1 MMRSKKEDTRILI
14 ADSFKK
20 LMVEHSF
27 DKITIKMITDKA
39 NLIRPSFYNHFAD
52 KYEMLEWICYKDIF
66 EGATLLID
74 NKMYNETILFVLT
87 RIENHTEFYKKAV
100 KIEGQ
105 NSFESIIY
113 KFLLKMFEELFS
125 VLDME
130 NMNFEGILT
139 ASEIANYYCRGL
151 TYFLITWLKKG
162 VQVPAHE
169 LAEKYYLLLSNSLED
184 IISKPL

>member
-1 MMRSKKEDTRILI
+1 MRSKKENTKALI
-14 ADSFKK
+14 VDSFKK
-20 LMVEHSF
+20 LMTQHSF
-27 DKITIKMITDKA
+27 DKITIKMITDEAK
-39 NLIRPSFYNHFAD
+39 LIRPSFYNHFAD
-52 KYEMLEWICYKDIF
+52 KYELLEWICYKDIF

-74 NKMYNETILFVLT
+74 NKMFNETILFILT
-87 RIENHTEFYKKAV
+87 RIENNKEFYVKAM

-113 KFLLKMFEELFS
+113 KFLLKMFEEF
-125 VLDME
+125 
-130 NMNFEGILT
+130 LT
-139 ASEIANYYCRGL
+139 ASEIANYYSRGL

-184 IISKPL
+184 IVFKPL

>member
-1 MMRSKKEDTRILI
+1 MRSKKENTKALI
-14 ADSFKK
+14 VDSFKK
-20 LMVEHSF
+20 LMTQHSF
-27 DKITIKMITDKA
+27 DKITIKMITDEAK
-39 NLIRPSFYNHFAD
+39 LIRPSFYNHFAD
-52 KYEMLEWICYKDIF
+52 KYELLEWICYKDIF

-74 NKMYNETILFVLT
+74 NKMFNETILFVLT
-87 RIENHTEFYKKAV
+87 RIENNKEFYIKAM

-125 VLDME
+125 VLDIE

-139 ASEIANYYCRGL
+139 ASEIANYYSRGL

-184 IISKPL
+184 IVFKPL